1 MAKIDDSVKKK
12 VPELRFPGFTDD
24 WEERKLGDTLTEL
37 KSGLSRMLSNNDIG
51 LPVVRANNINDGQFN
66 IDSDVKYWYVND
78 PQGANT
84 VNYLI
89 RKNDILINFINS
101 EAKMGTAT
109 IVENTPIRDTIYTTN
124 ILRARLKKE
133 YDSYYWFALTQINQ
147 YKINIKIITKP
158 AVNQASF
165 TTVDF
170 KKLNFMF
177 PNLKE
182 QQKIGSFF
190 KQLDDTIALHQRKL
204 DLLKEQKKGFL
215 QKMFPKNGAKV
226 PELRFAGFADDWEER
241 KLGDVVGEIQ
251 SGNRL
256 PKDSLTSGNIPYVV
270 AQTKNEGVFKTI
282 SKKTLDYNGNPM
294 KLFPGNSISFSID
307 NPEAMFYRSTE
318 FYTSNI
324 MRVIHADYLSH
335 QQYLFILENMK
346 SFTRGYDWSRKF
358 SGPVVSN
365 LEYLQPNEQEQCKI
379 GSFIL
384 AFDNIITLHQR
395 KLDLLK
401 EQKKGYLQKM
411 FPKNGE
417 KVPELRFA
425 GFADDW
431 EDRKLGDFLKTPEKV
446 KAHIQSKDDLMTLK
460 LNLGGLESGSNRET
474 LELGSTIYYKRK
486 AGQFIYGK
494 QNFFNGSMAII
505 PIDLDGKATSG
516 DVPSLDVVGILSE
529 YLYVY
534 VSRGDYWK
542 SKESEASGT
551 GSKRIHE
558 KTLQGFDIKV
568 PSTQNEQRKIGS
580 FFKQLD
586 NTIALHQRKLDL
598 LKEQKKGFLQKMF
611 V

>member
-1 MAKIDDSVKKK
+1 MSKKS
-12 VPELRFPGFTDD
+12 PQLRFEGFTDD
-24 WEERKLGDTLTEL
+24 WE
-37 KSGLSRMLSNNDIG
+37 
-51 LPVVRANNINDGQFN
+51 V
-66 IDSDVKYWYVND
+66 
-78 PQGANT
+78 
-84 VNYLI
+84 
-89 RKNDILINFINS
+89 
-101 EAKMGTAT
+101 
-109 IVENTPIRDTIYTTN
+109 
-124 ILRARLKKE
+124 
-133 YDSYYWFALTQINQ
+133 
-147 YKINIKIITKP
+147 
-158 AVNQASF
+158 
-165 TTVDF
+165 
-170 KKLNFMF
+170 
-177 PNLKE
+177 
-182 QQKIGSFF
+182 
-190 KQLDDTIALHQRKL
+190 
-204 DLLKEQKKGFL
+204 
-215 QKMFPKNGAKV
+215 
-226 PELRFAGFADDWEER
+226 R

-411 FPKNGE
+411 FPKNGA

-431 EDRKLGDFLKTPEKV
+431 EERKLSDVANHRGGTAIEKYFDKDGVYKVISIGSYGLNSQYVDQNIRAISNEITDGRVVNSGELTMVLNDKTANGTIIGRTLLVEKDNEYVINQRTEIISPKENFDSNFAYTILNGPFREKV
-446 KAHIQSKDDLMTLK
+446 KRIVQGGTQIYVNYPAVSN
-460 LNLGGLESGSNRET
+460 LNL
-474 LELGSTIYYKRK
+474 ELPKI
-486 AGQFIYGK
+486 
-494 QNFFNGSMAII
+494 
-505 PIDLDGKATSG
+505 
-516 DVPSLDVVGILSE
+516 E
-529 YLYVY
+529 
-534 VSRGDYWK
+534 
-542 SKESEASGT
+542 
-551 GSKRIHE
+551 
-558 KTLQGFDIKV
+558 
-568 PSTQNEQRKIGS
+568 EQQKIGS

-586 NTIALHQRKLDL
+586 DTIALHQRKLDL
-598 LKEQKKGFLQKMF
+598 LKEQKKGYLQKMF
-611 V
+611 AK